1 MEGLTVA
8 DFDKP
13 ALPGQNLFDA
23 QPDPASDPSEATAAG
38 HRIANLLVRG
48 IKEPAHED
56 HELVDRVLHLA
67 DEEGIGVIA
76 ELWSRAAAD
85 SLAGAL
91 WRLYVL
97 RTWVHRQPER
107 AAREFALG
115 KAYAPVQEVLAGVVE
130 PPGPQ
135 EVVALVDTVVRGIV
149 GDHFDVTLDRAAAF
163 AHIVGVG
170 RAQAEDGDAPS
181 GARLVDT
188 ARALRRAAE
197 LERAGAL
204 Y

>member
-1 MEGLTVA
+1 MA

-13 ALPGQNLFDA
+13 ALPGQNLFDSQA
-23 QPDPASDPSEATAAG
+23 DPAADPSEATAAG

-48 IKEPAHED
+48 ARESEED
-56 HELVDRVLHLA
+56 HALVDRVLHLA
-67 DEEGIGVIA
+67 DEEGLGMIA

-97 RTWVHRQPER
+97 RTWVHREPER

-149 GDHFDVTLDRAAAF
+149 GEHLDVTLDRAGAF

-170 RAQAEDGDAPS
+170 RAQAEEGNPHS
-181 GARLVDT
+181 GARLVET

-197 LERAGAL
+197 LERAGNL